1 MANLNKKQI
10 FSESVF
16 NNFNNYNNYNNYKD
30 SKKFDLINYAYNKIY
45 DNLNNEV
52 SEFFKLKAN
61 VQYEL
66 VTIAYRISMHSKR
79 SIMSEMSEMS
89 EMSIT
94 GVVSNEDWKKYDPE
108 YGYIAPVYID
118 VVCKQTGEIKQIES
132 I

>member
-16 NNFNNYNNYNNYKD
+16 NNYKD

-45 DNLNNEV
+45 DNLNKEV

-61 VQYEL
+61 IQYEL
-66 VTIAYRISMHSKR
+66 VTITYRISIHSKR
-79 SIMSEMSEMS
+79 SVMS

-94 GVVSNEDWKKYDPE
+94 GVVTNDDWKKYDPE
-108 YGYIAPVYID
+108 HGHTAPVYID
-118 VVCKQTGEIKQIES
+118 VVCKLTGEIKQIES
-132 I
+132 L

>member
-16 NNFNNYNNYNNYKD
+16 NNYKD
-30 SKKFDLINYAYNKIY
+30 SKNFDLINYAYNKIY

-52 SEFFKLKAN
+52 SDFFKLKAN

-66 VTIAYRISMHSKR
+66 VTITYRISMHSKR
-79 SIMSEMSEMS
+79 SIMSK
-89 EMSIT
+89 MSIID
-94 GVVSNEDWKKYDPE
+94 VVSNEDWKKYDPE